1 MKEKR
6 ELDQTDLELVRLLAE
21 DARRPYSDLAE
32 HVGLSAPAVSDR
44 IDRLQ
49 EQGVIRQFTLD
60 IDRLKLQNRT
70 PVMVTFRAH
79 PTDAEDL
86 YGEVSELTGIEH
98 AFKLYDGTII
108 AYGNAPDDNP
118 NEWLHEGIDMER
130 IDEVDIDMVEKYE
143 WSQQLDEAE
152 FSLPCAV
159 CEKTIQTDGIT
170 TEIGGET
177 LMFCCQSCKNAYEE
191 RYDRFQANSE

>member
-1 MKEKR
+1 MKDKR
-6 ELDQTDLELVRLLAE
+6 DLDQIDLDLVRLLAD

-49 EQGVIRQFTLD
+49 EQGVIRQFTVD

-70 PVMVTFRAH
+70 PVMVAFHAH
-79 PTDAEDL
+79 PTNAADL
-86 YGEVSELTGIEH
+86 YGEVSELPGIEH
-98 AFKLYDGTII
+98 AFKLYDGTIV
-108 AYGNAPDDNP
+108 AYGSVPDDNP
-118 NEWLHEGIDMER
+118 SEWLQESIDMKLV
-130 IDEVDIDMVEKYE
+130 DEVDIDLVEKYE

-159 CEKTIQTDGIT
+159 CEKTIQTDGVT
-170 TEIGGET
+170 TDIGGET
-177 LMFCCQSCKNAYEE
+177 VTFCCPSCKSAYEE
-191 RYDRFQANSE
+191 RYDRFRANSD